1 MENEIFTC
9 LWQGC
14 NHQYFDAEQLYSHLT
29 NDHVG
34 RKSMGNLCLTCHWSN
49 CDVTVVK
56 RDHITSHLRV
66 HVPLKPH
73 RCTYCKKAFKRPQ
86 DLKKHEKIH
95 TEEHL
100 NGLRNYPRQH
110 QQQQQHPMTPPRQP
124 QYDMGHLSPF
134 NNTAS
139 PLHPVS
145 PPHSTYSED
154 MNTTPNENSKWPYSS
169 ISPSSDLSDQFPTD
183 PTNINPLAYQ
193 PQHDFSFESPEQAM
207 SGLIFPGQTNTKAVY
222 NDDIAQRL
230 DYLQNMMD
238 TDGITPSQL
247 NINISSEQQLAD
259 MNAWL
264 AQLSESIGSPGML
277 QQQEQQQQQHLP
289 MNDYDALLQNQSTPP
304 LQQQHYNDPS
314 SMMMYPTGNNEDMY
328 VRSTPVHQPSTH
340 NMYLQQQQQPQWMD
354 VMAMEQQPMLTTTG
368 QRQHYTTMPDLAPMF
383 QPDVRTAMSYTSA
396 KGLEKY
402 KNPSDAKVDK
412 KEETQSFKPTKSTTD
427 ANTNHVEEKQNL
439 TTMINV
445 FTSFDAM
452 NNNSNSNN
460 KKSPPSSTKSSD
472 DKNKDAPSKNG
483 LVTDLLVSFND
494 LSVSD
499 DEQEPTETVL
509 YPNNNNND
517 TTTITASNKLSS
529 SSSTVPSPSRAT
541 ASTDTSDRHRQ
552 LLHQVSR
559 WINDI
564 YEKKT
569 HASSSPKSTSS
580 RSSSPP
586 SSIQN
591 TVKVN

>member
-34 RKSMGNLCLTCHWSN
+34 RKSMGNLCLTCHWTN

-73 RCTYCKKAFKRPQ
+73 RCAYCKKAFKRPQ

-110 QQQQQHPMTPPRQP
+110 QQQHPLTPPRQP
-124 QYDMGHLSPF
+124 QYDMGHLSPL
-134 NNTAS
+134 NNTTS
-139 PLHPVS
+139 PLQPVS

-154 MNTTPNENSKWPYSS
+154 MNTAASNENGKWPYSS
-169 ISPSSDLSDQFPTD
+169 ISPSSDMSDQFPAD
-183 PTNINPLAYQ
+183 PVSLNTLPYQ
-193 PQHDFSFESPEQAM
+193 QQQQQVFSFESPEQAM
-207 SGLIFPGQTNTKAVY
+207 SGLIFPGQTNAKAVY
-222 NDDIAQRL
+222 NDDVAQRL
-230 DYLQNMMD
+230 NYLQNMMD

-277 QQQEQQQQQHLP
+277 QQQQQQQQQQLP
-289 MNDYDALLQNQSTPP
+289 MDDYNALLQNQPTPP
-304 LQQQHYNDPS
+304 LQQHHYNDPS
-314 SMMMYPTGNNEDMY
+314 SMMMYPTGNDDMY
-328 VRSTPVHQPSTH
+328 VRSTPIHQPTDDIYQQQQWMNVMTSE
-340 NMYLQQQQQPQWMD
+340 QQQQQ
-354 VMAMEQQPMLTTTG
+354 QQSMLMTTG

-383 QPDVRTAMSYTSA
+383 QPDVRTTMNFTSA

-402 KNPSDAKVDK
+402 KNPSNAKVD
-412 KEETQSFKPTKSTTD
+412 KEETQSFKPTKSTTS

-445 FTSFDAM
+445 FASFDVM
-452 NNNSNSNN
+452 NNNKSPSVQQQKSTSKDTNSSNN
-460 KKSPPSSTKSSD
+460 EDKKDTS
-472 DKNKDAPSKNG
+472 APVDG
-483 LVTDLLVSFND
+483 HVTDLLVSFND

-499 DEQEPTETVL
+499 SEKEQEEETVL
-509 YPNNNNND
+509 YPNNNSKSSPPPSSSATLSG
-517 TTTITASNKLSS
+517 TTTGT
-529 SSSTVPSPSRAT
+529 
-541 ASTDTSDRHRQ
+541 TDMSDRHRQ

-564 YEKKT
+564 YEKKNV
-569 HASSSPKSTSS
+569 ASSSLSSSSSPKSTSS
-580 RSSSPP
+580 SSPP
-586 SSIQN
+586 PSIQN

>member
-34 RKSMGNLCLTCHWSN
+34 RKSMGNVCLTCHWTN
-49 CDVTVVK
+49 CNVTVVK

-73 RCTYCKKAFKRPQ
+73 RCAYCKKAFKRPQ

-110 QQQQQHPMTPPRQP
+110 QQHPLTPPRQP
-124 QYDMGHLSPF
+124 QYDMGHLSPL
-134 NNTAS
+134 NNTTS
-139 PLHPVS
+139 PLQPVS

-154 MNTTPNENSKWPYSS
+154 MNTASNENGKWLYSS
-169 ISPSSDLSDQFPTD
+169 ISPSSDMSDQFPAD
-183 PTNINPLAYQ
+183 PTSLSTLPYQ
-193 PQHDFSFESPEQAM
+193 QQQVFSFESPEQAM
-207 SGLIFPGQTNTKAVY
+207 SGLIFPGQTNAKAVY
-222 NDDIAQRL
+222 NDDVAQRL

-277 QQQEQQQQQHLP
+277 QQQQQQQQQLP
-289 MNDYDALLQNQSTPP
+289 MDDYDALLQNQSTPP

-314 SMMMYPTGNNEDMY
+314 SMMMYPTGNDDMY
-328 VRSTPVHQPSTH
+328 VRSTPVHQPTH
-340 NMYLQQQQQPQWMD
+340 DIYQQQQWID
-354 VMAMEQQPMLTTTG
+354 TMASEQQQQSMLMTTG
-368 QRQHYTTMPDLAPMF
+368 QRQHYTTMPDVAPMF
-383 QPDVRTAMSYTSA
+383 QPDVRTTMNFTSA

-412 KEETQSFKPTKSTTD
+412 EETQSFKPTKSTTST
-427 ANTNHVEEKQNL
+427 NTNHVEEKQNL

-445 FTSFDAM
+445 FASFDVM
-452 NNNSNSNN
+452 NNNNKNTSVQQKPTSNDNNSNSNN
-460 KKSPPSSTKSSD
+460 NNKKDTS
-472 DKNKDAPSKNG
+472 APVDG
-483 LVTDLLVSFND
+483 HVTDLLVSFND

-499 DEQEPTETVL
+499 SEKEQEETVL
-509 YPNNNNND
+509 YPNNN
-517 TTTITASNKLSS
+517 SKSSSPPPPPPS
-529 SSSTVPSPSRAT
+529 SSSTLPAT
-541 ASTDTSDRHRQ
+541 TDMSDRHRQ

-564 YEKKT
+564 YEKKNV
-569 HASSSPKSTSS
+569 ASSSSSSSPSSPKSTSS
-580 RSSSPP
+580 ASPP
-586 SSIQN
+586 PSIQN